1 MENMKAN
8 SDVEGKI
15 TLNRFYNEFFIK
27 ELCFNHQEAHEIQEA
42 VSEMVEHLVESIGHI
57 DSRVRI
63 NEVIPVG
70 SAAEGTRIIL
80 PNEFDFL
87 LVLDAF
93 SRPGAIRIARDCSN
107 DEGHVHI
114 IVQENDLLTQ
124 FEKIIKNNQLV
135 FGQEGSLFVTQKYG
149 LKDIFQTAAKKATSL
164 VYFNEHKNLVFH
176 NQKVGKMMGTLTLD
190 HYTLGE
196 NGPAFNFSCTW
207 HRRSD
212 NKDMEISIDVCPVIR
227 SNEPLYAVMKPE
239 DTGCQK
245 YYEYAE
251 KCGSVMLMPCK
262 KSNSCAEGQCFRLN
276 FTEAELLL
284 VKEMSFHH
292 IKCYKILKYLINGIP
307 STPNPSTV
315 FHKCLQIAL
324 NGVRRQV
331 SLRANKM
338 YSGLSF
344 RHEPTTA
351 FHSYA
356 LKLIVLN
363 HHYKKLCT
371 EEQCLA
377 SCIENMLHDILNILN
392 PGRFTLFI
400 GTLPKLFPED
410 VEIQLSSKD
419 HSLENRIMIL
429 LETLNI
435 NSMDKYKYGSLNEGV
450 TTMKQN
456 QNGTLDCVVAMDEY
470 KYVPLLGV
478 TTFDENKY
486 GTFQRVSTMDEYNYR
501 SFDGGTTLDEH
512 KYITL
517 KGVITK
523 DDCRFGT
530 LEGVTSLDEYKSET
544 LGGEIIQEHKYG
556 TLEAVTIMNEYN
568 YENFRIESVNCILP
582 NQLGILFVVLVIIL
596 FGILNKVL
604 MNNLLV
610 NFVLYSLLEPIT
622 RWLQDVIC
630 SGMVL
635 HGTTKTFKSIR
646 RCWIRT
652 KNFWWRL
659 RTALISFL
667 SLFVIRCS
675 FASEYDNVV
684 MTFEEC
690 LIFCVLQFSAS
701 EISKVF
707 FDQAKY
713 IYNIFYS
720 KIFMVYQNSQNNRY
734 RWIDK
739 IS

>member
-8 SDVEGKI
+8 SDAERKI

-124 FEKIIKNNQLV
+124 FEKIIENNQLV
-135 FGQEGSLFVTQKYG
+135 YGQEESFFVTQKYG
-149 LKDIFQTAAKKATSL
+149 LKNIFQTAAKKATSL
-164 VYFNEHKNLVFH
+164 VHFNENYNFVFH
-176 NQKVGKMMGTLTLD
+176 NKKVGKTMGTLTLD

-207 HRRSD
+207 HRRGD
-212 NKDMEISIDVCPVIR
+212 NKDMEISVDLCPVIR

-245 YYEYAE
+245 FYEYAE

-262 KSNSCAEGQCFRLN
+262 KRNSCEEGQCFRFI

-292 IKCYKILKYLINGIP
+292 IKCYKILKYLMNGIP
-307 STPNPSTV
+307 SIPKPSV
-315 FHKCLQIAL
+315 FHKFLQIAL
-324 NGVRRQV
+324 NGIRKQV
-331 SLRANKM
+331 SLRANKT
-338 YSGLSF
+338 YSALSL
-344 RHEPTTA
+344 RRAPSTA

-356 LKLIVLN
+356 LKLIVLH
-363 HHYKKLCT
+363 HHYKNLCT

-377 SCIENMLHDILNILN
+377 SCIENMLHNILNILN

-419 HSLENRIMIL
+419 HSLENRIMTL

-435 NSMDKYKYGSLNEGV
+435 NSMDKYKYGSLNEVV

-456 QNGTLDCVVAMDEY
+456 QNGTPDCVVAMDEY
-470 KYVPLLGV
+470 KYVPLQGL

-486 GTFQRVSTMDEYNYR
+486 GTFKRISTMDEYRYR
-501 SFDGGTTLDEH
+501 SFEGGTTLDEH
-512 KYITL
+512 KYRTL
-517 KGVITK
+517 
-523 DDCRFGT
+523 
-530 LEGVTSLDEYKSET
+530 KSET
-544 LGGEIIQEHKYG
+544 HEGEITINEHKYG
-556 TLEAVTIMNEYN
+556 TLEAVTTMNEYN
-568 YENFRIESVNCILP
+568 YETFRIESVNCILQ
-582 NQLGILFVVLVIIL
+582 NELELLFLILAIIL
-596 FGILNKVL
+596 IGILNKAL
-604 MNNLLV
+604 MVILMV
-610 NFVLYSLLEPIT
+610 NFALYFCMELFIYS
-622 RWLQDVIC
+622 LQDVIC
-630 SGMVL
+630 SEMGL
-635 HGTTKTFKSIR
+635 HGTIKTFKSIR

-667 SLFVIRCS
+667 SLFVIRCYFTS
-675 FASEYDNVV
+675 GYENVV

-701 EISKVF
+701 EISKSLFIRSNILVF
-707 FDQAKY
+707 FY
-713 IYNIFYS
+713 R
-720 KIFMVYQNSQNNRY
+720 KIFMVYKKSQNHRY

-739 IS
+739 IL